1 MGDGSLWEDPG
12 SVGTYRTSTQPSQY
26 DQHPQTSF
34 AESVENCTLGWGLHV
49 ACCSTEVM
57 ALATR
62 CGCFTDM
69 SIWTTGWNLAL
80 QVTYTCTRKKW
91 TWSSVSRR
99 DPSPTCCLWS
109 ATATILV
116 ELESHSFVAFT
127 GIVLVLFECK
137 LEVEDTCR
145 WLLGMVVWRYT
156 TYVLWSDVL
165 RTEMYVWHPIMVQI
179 LRYVFYHSCLW
190 ITYQLSK

>member
-1 MGDGSLWEDPG
+1 MGDGSLWEDPR

-69 SIWTTGWNLAL
+69 SVWTTDWNLAL
-80 QVTYTCTRKKW
+80 QVAIYLYKEEVDLI
-91 TWSSVSRR
+91 S
-99 DPSPTCCLWS
+99 
-109 ATATILV
+109 
-116 ELESHSFVAFT
+116 
-127 GIVLVLFECK
+127 CK
-137 LEVEDTCR
+137 
-145 WLLGMVVWRYT
+145 
-156 TYVLWSDVL
+156 S
-165 RTEMYVWHPIMVQI
+165 
-179 LRYVFYHSCLW
+179 
-190 ITYQLSK
+190 